1 MSEEIKDEVIEDEM
15 DFVAVETEEEKEFE
29 PIDFAIPEEEESFIS
44 KFKSSAKKKAPKVA
58 KIAAIGALTI
68 AGFVLGV
75 KVGKKGSE
83 SDSDDD
89 GDYID
94 CDGYE
99 STDDYLSDD
108 TNE

>member
-1 MSEEIKDEVIEDEM
+1 MSEEIKDEVIEEM
-15 DFVAVETEEEKEFE
+15 DFVAVETEEEKELE

-83 SDSDDD
+83 SDSD

>member
-1 MSEEIKDEVIEDEM
+1 MSKEIKDEVIEVIE
-15 DFVAVETEEEKEFE
+15 EIEEEKELE

-75 KVGKKGSE
+75 KVGKKGSD
-83 SDSDDD
+83 SDSD